1 MNNEVKFCN
10 GICLKLCLLQ
20 PQVYPISAALC
31 FNFISKTCQTLK
43 NMASLHMEISSREI
57 QLQISIES
65 FQLGKVPIIFV
76 TEMENVW

>member
-1 MNNEVKFCN
+1 
-10 GICLKLCLLQ
+10 
-20 PQVYPISAALC
+20 
-31 FNFISKTCQTLK
+31 
-43 NMASLHMEISSREI
+43 MASLHMEVSSQEI